1 MLRLGLPLCTRSSEL
16 SRNDASA
23 ALLAALAVGGM
34 NFSKTWVAA
43 AAMVA
48 LSGAAQAGLV
58 LQSNGVEVL
67 DTDTNLLWLYDW
79 NSSGQKNWGNAK
91 LWAAGLT
98 VGGATAG
105 DWRLPE
111 IGEYADLWT
120 DVGSSRSGLQSKFTG
135 VQSYDYW
142 SGTEYAPNPSSAWYF
157 YTLGGPQYAFG
168 KSNALSAVAV
178 RPGDV
183 AAPVPEPQTLAL
195 VLLALGATVV
205 ARKRAARA
213 GTVSTQVQG
222 LQMGRDA
229 SKGTHPPCLRA

>member
-1 MLRLGLPLCTRSSEL
+1 MRSWKTWAL
-16 SRNDASA
+16 AA
-23 ALLAALAVGGM
+23 ALVG
-34 NFSKTWVAA
+34 V
-43 AAMVA
+43 
-48 LSGAAQAGLV
+48 SGAAQAGLV

-79 NSSGQKNWGNAK
+79 NSSGVKNWGNAK

-120 DVGSSRSGLQSKFTG
+120 DVGSSLSGLQSKFTG
-135 VQSYDYW
+135 VKSNVYW
-142 SGTEYAPNPSSAWYF
+142 SGTEYAPNPNSAWFFGTVGGDQYF
-157 YTLGGPQYAFG
+157 NG
-168 KSNALSAVAV
+168 KSGALYAVAV

-183 AAPVPEPQTLAL
+183 AAPVPEPETLAL

-205 ARKRAARA
+205 ARRR
-213 GTVSTQVQG
+213 
-222 LQMGRDA
+222 R
-229 SKGTHPPCLRA
+229 PC

>member
-1 MLRLGLPLCTRSSEL
+1 MKL
-16 SRNDASA
+16 SKIWA
-23 ALLAALAVGGM
+23 
-34 NFSKTWVAA
+34 AA

-79 NSSGQKNWGNAK
+79 NSSGKKNWGDAK

-120 DVGSSRSGLQSKFTG
+120 DVGSSLSGLQSQFTG
-135 VQSYDYW
+135 VQYFGYW
-142 SGTEYAPNPSSAWYF
+142 SGTEHAESSLPTDPPVCAVR
-157 YTLGGPQYAFG
+157 LRVA
-168 KSNALSAVAV
+168 ALRPRVAARPCVDSAVDLRSQRAV
-178 RPGDV
+178 
-183 AAPVPEPQTLAL
+183 
-195 VLLALGATVV
+195 
-205 ARKRAARA
+205 
-213 GTVSTQVQG
+213 S
-222 LQMGRDA
+222 A
-229 SKGTHPPCLRA
+229 SL

>member
-1 MLRLGLPLCTRSSEL
+1 MKL
-16 SRNDASA
+16 SKIWA
-23 ALLAALAVGGM
+23 
-34 NFSKTWVAA
+34 AA

-79 NSSGQKNWGNAK
+79 NSSGKKNWGDAK

-120 DVGSSRSGLQSKFTG
+120 DVGSSRSGLQSQFTG
-135 VQSYDYW
+135 VQYFGYW
-142 SGTEYAPNPSSAWYF
+142 SGTEHAESSDNAWGF
-157 YTLGGPQYAFG
+157 LTCGGLQCVDPKGVASY
-168 KSNALSAVAV
+168 AVAV

-205 ARKRAARA
+205 ARRRRP
-213 GTVSTQVQG
+213 G
-222 LQMGRDA
+222 
-229 SKGTHPPCLRA
+229 

>member
-1 MLRLGLPLCTRSSEL
+1 
-16 SRNDASA
+16 
-23 ALLAALAVGGM
+23 
-34 NFSKTWVAA
+34 
-43 AAMVA
+43 MVV
-48 LSGAAQAGLV
+48 LSGTAQAGLV

-79 NSSGQKNWGNAK
+79 NSSGRKDWANAK

-120 DVGSSRSGLQSKFTG
+120 DPGVGSSLSGLQINFTG
-135 VQSYDYW
+135 VQPDDYW
-142 SGTEYAPNPSSAWYF
+142 SGTERAPEPGPNVWLFRTSNGGEYIDIRD
-157 YTLGGPQYAFG
+157 LGVY
-168 KSNALSAVAV
+168 AVAV

-183 AAPVPEPQTLAL
+183 VGSVPEPQTLAL

-205 ARKRAARA
+205 TRRRRP
-213 GTVSTQVQG
+213 G
-222 LQMGRDA
+222 
-229 SKGTHPPCLRA
+229 

>member
-1 MLRLGLPLCTRSSEL
+1 MKAIKTLVVTT
-16 SRNDASA
+16 
-23 ALLAALAVGGM
+23 AL
-34 NFSKTWVAA
+34 
-43 AAMVA
+43 VA

-79 NSSGQKNWGNAK
+79 NSSGTKNWGNAK

-120 DVGSSRSGLQSKFTG
+120 DVGSSLSGLQSKFTG
-135 VQSYDYW
+135 VQSYVYW
-142 SGTEYAPNPSSAWYF
+142 SGTEVAPGPLYAWDFYPNVGNQDYDV
-157 YTLGGPQYAFG
+157 
-168 KSNALSAVAV
+168 KSLALYAVAV

-195 VLLALGATVV
+195 ALLALGATVV
-205 ARKRAARA
+205 ARRRR
-213 GTVSTQVQG
+213 S
-222 LQMGRDA
+222 R
-229 SKGTHPPCLRA
+229 

>member
-1 MLRLGLPLCTRSSEL
+1 MRTRKVW
-16 SRNDASA
+16 A
-23 ALLAALAVGGM
+23 
-34 NFSKTWVAA
+34 AA

-48 LSGAAQAGLV
+48 LTGTAQAGLV

-79 NSSGQKNWGNAK
+79 NSSGLKNWGDAK
-91 LWAAGLT
+91 IWAAGLT

-111 IGEYADLWT
+111 IDEYADLWT
-120 DVGSSRSGLQSKFTG
+120 YLGSSLSGLQSKFSN

-142 SGTEYAPNPSSAWYF
+142 SGTEYAPNPYNAWSFLTY
-157 YTLGGPQYAFG
+157 YGPLNDFT
-168 KSNALSAVAV
+168 KDDALYAVAV

-205 ARKRAARA
+205 ARRRRP
-213 GTVSTQVQG
+213 G
-222 LQMGRDA
+222 
-229 SKGTHPPCLRA
+229 